1 MPHKAGIHKTN
12 KSLTFKDVL
21 FKTAPMLFDPLVIDL
36 LSFGLPFTGMST
48 SLINSIIK
56 GLRIGYYQTS
66 LFKNINGLYKTI
78 NG

>member
-12 KSLTFKDVL
+12 KSFTFKDVWN
-21 FKTAPMLFDPLVIDL
+21 KASPIIFDPLLIEL
-36 LSFGLPFTGMST
+36 LSFGLPFTGMNST
-48 SLINSIIK
+48 LINSIIK